1 MPKTRNDKK
10 NTKNNTS
17 VMFGVEQPF
26 FNFKAEAQDRWNR
39 RKGNKK
45 TFVRW

>member
-1 MPKTRNDKK
+1 MSKIRNNKK
-10 NTKNNTS
+10 NSKNTS
-17 VMFGVEQPF
+17 IMFGVEQPF

-39 RKGNKK
+39 RKGSKK